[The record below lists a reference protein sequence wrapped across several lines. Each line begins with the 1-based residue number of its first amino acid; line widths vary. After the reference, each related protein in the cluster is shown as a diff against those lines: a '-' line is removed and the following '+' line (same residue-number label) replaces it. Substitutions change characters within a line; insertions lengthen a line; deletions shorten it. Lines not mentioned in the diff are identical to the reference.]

1 MKKWL
6 TEQFLPMW
14 AKESVLRDNRA
25 LKRQICS
32 LEQRLQVREAYIRGL
47 ESGLRSARKIRKK
60 EAANEYLQL

>member
-6 TEQFLPMW
+6 LEQFLPMW

-25 LKRQICS
+25 LKRQIRS

>member
-25 LKRQICS
+25 LKRQIRS

>member
-6 TEQFLPMW
+6 LEQFLPMW

-25 LKRQICS
+25 LKRQIRS
-32 LEQRLQVREAYIRGL
+32 LEQRMQVREAYIRGL